1 MSKYGYP
8 WPHIVRCDQFP
19 VDNDM
24 CIMPQHGLGGG
35 VVGLPTSE
43 ESRRGGGGGG
53 GGNSS
58 SNLSQLVELYPDGT
72 PKGIINQAGKKESTK
87 KRRKSKKNRNI
98 VSSTSSPFS
107 AQDLTTGT
115 LSSAQDLTTGTL
127 SSSTS
132 IPAPSHVHHHLQ
144 TMTEQQEMLLK
155 ASPPPTESGI
165 HSTSISVGSNEN
177 KVHVQERI
185 LSGYCHSEWSL
196 KVRATATRNPDDG
209 SITLHVKSYRVLW
222 GLLLPPSRPSLIT
235 VPANVSQEIT
245 SSSASSL
252 ASSSASSS
260 ASSFASSSAS
270 SSAFDG
276 IRKHGKTSH
285 HAAED
290 NAKTPHHTAEEKSSR
305 FYVMGNTKGHQYL
318 ANFAIFWPHKSPH
331 FR

>member
-35 VVGLPTSE
+35 VVGLPSSE
-43 ESRRGGGGGG
+43 ESRRGGGG

-58 SNLSQLVELYPDGT
+58 SNLSQPVELYPDGT
-72 PKGIINQAGKKESTK
+72 PKGIVNQAGKKEESTK
-87 KRRKSKKNRNI
+87 KRRKNKKNRNI
-98 VSSTSSPFS
+98 VSSTSTPFS
-107 AQDLTTGT
+107 AQDLT
-115 LSSAQDLTTGTL
+115 SSP
-127 SSSTS
+127 SSTTS
-132 IPAPSHVHHHLQ
+132 VPSLLHHHHLQ
-144 TMTEQQEMLLK
+144 TMTEQQETLLK

-165 HSTSISVGSNEN
+165 HSTSISVGSNGNKVHVQERILS

-196 KVRATATRNPDDG
+196 KVRGTATRDPDG

-222 GLLLPPSRPSLIT
+222 GLLFPSSDLRPSLIT
-235 VPANVSQEIT
+235 VPANVSQEIA
-245 SSSASSL
+245 SSAPSF
-252 ASSSASSS
+252 
-260 ASSFASSSAS
+260 ASSFASSSPF
-270 SSAFDG
+270 SSAFDST
-276 IRKHGKTSH
+276 RKH
-285 HAAED
+285 
-290 NAKTPHHTAEEKSSR
+290 AKTPHHAVEDKSSSR

>member
-53 GGNSS
+53 GNSS

-72 PKGIINQAGKKESTK
+72 PKGIVNQAGKKGEESTK

-107 AQDLTTGT
+107 AQDLTTG
-115 LSSAQDLTTGTL
+115 SP

-132 IPAPSHVHHHLQ
+132 IPASSHVHHHLQ
-144 TMTEQQEMLLK
+144 TMTEQQETLLK

-177 KVHVQERI
+177 KVHVPGKDSKWI
-185 LSGYCHSEWSL
+185 LSL
-196 KVRATATRNPDDG
+196 
-209 SITLHVKSYRVLW
+209 
-222 GLLLPPSRPSLIT
+222 
-235 VPANVSQEIT
+235 
-245 SSSASSL
+245 
-252 ASSSASSS
+252 
-260 ASSFASSSAS
+260 
-270 SSAFDG
+270 
-276 IRKHGKTSH
+276 
-285 HAAED
+285 
-290 NAKTPHHTAEEKSSR
+290 
-305 FYVMGNTKGHQYL
+305 
-318 ANFAIFWPHKSPH
+318 
-331 FR
+331 